1 MRKPIMRA
9 LLGAGSLLI
18 LASCAGPRTG
28 FETPAMSDI
37 AGRTEMAADRGDAY
51 RNGGTVDA
59 ETPFYGRNLNARSL
73 NQYDEDNGS
82 PFPERFNAPD
92 AVELVAPELLGIE
105 RVRIV
110 LQELTGF
117 NVVVRTRYQTGE
129 EELNI
134 PINGRMRINHKGDLE
149 GLVRAVAANFDLSWR
164 FDGETLL
171 FDRMETRSY
180 ELPLPAST
188 GAVNTSLSGVN
199 VAGNTVSTTRSL
211 TIDPWAEVTEA
222 LGAIVQDPGKVN
234 VSRNTGQV
242 TVFAPPSQQREAAK
256 VLKTF
261 DDLYSHRIGL
271 EIATFYVDV
280 SKSAELDLD
289 IGLGGERGDVRAELG
304 QGIRSA
310 LEGGIGVISG
320 TDGYAAINL
329 RSIAGNAGVA
339 DYQMSNTIAQNG
351 VVAPVVLT
359 NSRRYVSAITA
370 GTSETGPTVET
381 DNINSGISI
390 YALPRLMRNGKIQL
404 SIWVTQS
411 ELNRLDTFDTGSG
424 FVQLPDADQRAVEYT
439 LIMEPGE
446 TLIMGG
452 YEQERALSSD
462 SGGVGALGAL
472 GLNRSRDGQTTRTRM
487 VLMVRPSLIG
497 G

>member
-1 MRKPIMRA
+1 MRKSVKIAILGLGSVLA
-9 LLGAGSLLI
+9 LSA
-18 LASCAGPRTG
+18 CAGPESG
-28 FETPAMSDI
+28 FEAPAMSEI
-37 AGRTEMAADRGDAY
+37 AGRTEIAGDRGDAL
-51 RNGGTVDA
+51 RRGGTVDA
-59 ETPFYGRNLNARSL
+59 NVPFYGRNLNGSETNR
-73 NQYDEDNGS
+73 YTEDNGS

-92 AVELVAPELLGIE
+92 SVELVASELLPIE

-129 EELNI
+129 QELEI
-134 PINGRMRINHKGDLE
+134 PINSRMRINHKGTLE
-149 GLVRAVAANFDLSWR
+149 QLVRAVAATYDLAWS
-164 FDGETLL
+164 FDGDTLL
-171 FDRMETRSY
+171 FDRMETRTY
-180 ELPLPAST
+180 ELPLPTST

-199 VAGNTVSTTRSL
+199 VAGNTVSTTRSI

-222 LGAIVQDPGKVN
+222 LNAVIEAPGRVN

-242 TVFAPPSQQREAAK
+242 SLFAPPSQQREAAK
-256 VLKTF
+256 IIKTF
-261 DDLYSHRIGL
+261 DDLYSHRIGI
-271 EIATFYVDV
+271 EIATFYVDA
-280 SKSAELDLD
+280 SQSSDLNID
-289 IGLGGERGDVRAELG
+289 LGLGLERGDLNAELG

-329 RSIAGNAGVA
+329 RNLSGSAGVA

-359 NSRRYVSAITA
+359 NSRSYVSKITA
-370 GTSETGPTVET
+370 GTAETGPTVET

-411 ELNRLDTFDTGSG
+411 ELNRLETFDTGSG

-452 YEQERALSSD
+452 YEQERAVNSD
-462 SGGVGALGAL
+462 SGGVGGLGAL
-472 GLNRSRDGQTTRTRM
+472 GVNRSQTGATTRTRM

>member
-1 MRKPIMRA
+1 MRKPVTTA
-9 LLGAGSLLI
+9 LLGAVSLIGLV
-18 LASCAGPRTG
+18 SCTGPQVG
-28 FETPAMSDI
+28 FETPALSSI
-37 AGRTEMAADRGDAY
+37 VERADGASARGDAY
-51 RNGGTVDA
+51 RRGGAVDA
-59 ETPFYGRNLNARSL
+59 GVPFYGRNLNARSL
-73 NQYDEDNGS
+73 NQYAENNGA
-82 PFPERFNAPD
+82 PFPSRFNTPD

-117 NVVVRTRYQTGE
+117 NVVVRTRYQAGE

-134 PINGRMRINHKGDLE
+134 PINGRMRINHKGTLE
-149 GLVRAVAANFDLSWR
+149 GLVRAVSANFDLAWT
-164 FDGETLL
+164 FDGDTLL

-180 ELPLPAST
+180 DLPLPAST
-188 GAVNTSLSGVN
+188 GAMSTSLSGVN
-199 VAGNTVSTTRSL
+199 VAGNTVSTTRNL
-211 TIDPWAEVTEA
+211 TIDPWTEVTDSLA
-222 LGAIVQDPGKVN
+222 AIIQDPGRVN
-234 VSRNTGQV
+234 VSRNTGKV
-242 TVFAPPSQQREAAK
+242 TIFAAPSQQREAAR
-256 VLKTF
+256 VIRGF
-261 DDLYSHRIGL
+261 DELYSHRIGL

-280 SKSAELDLD
+280 SKNAEMNLDL
-289 IGLGGERGDVRAELG
+289 GLGGTRGDVNAELG
-304 QGIRSA
+304 QGIRRA

-329 RSIAGNAGVA
+329 RNLAGSSGVA
-339 DYQMSNTIAQNG
+339 DYQMSNTITQNG

-359 NSRRYVSAITA
+359 NSRRFVSAVTA
-370 GTSETGPTVET
+370 GTGDSGPTVET

-411 ELNRLDTFDTGSG
+411 ELNRMETFNTGSG

-452 YEQERALSSD
+452 YEQERALSSE
-462 SGGVGALGAL
+462 SGGVGTMGAL
-472 GLNRSRDGQTTRTRM
+472 GLNRSRDGKTSRTRM

>member
-1 MRKPIMRA
+1 MRKSVRNA
-9 LLGAGSLLI
+9 LLGFGSVIALT
-18 LASCAGPRTG
+18 ACAGPKSG
-28 FETPAMSDI
+28 FETPAMSSI
-37 AGRTEMAADRGDAY
+37 AGRTEMAGDQGDAL
-51 RNGGTVDA
+51 RRGGSVDA
-59 ETPFYGRNLNARSL
+59 GVPFYGRNLNARPVNAYSE
-73 NQYDEDNGS
+73 NHGT
-82 PFPERFNAPD
+82 PFPARFNAPD
-92 AVELVAPELLGIE
+92 AVELVASELLPIE
-105 RVRIV
+105 QVRIV

-117 NVVVRTRYQTGE
+117 NVVVRARYQTGE
-129 EELNI
+129 DELRI
-134 PINGRMRINHKGDLE
+134 PINGRMRINHKGTLE
-149 GLVRAVAANFDLSWR
+149 GLVHSVAANFDLAWT

-171 FDRMETRSY
+171 FDRMETRNY
-180 ELPLPAST
+180 ELPLPASS

-199 VAGNTVSTTRSL
+199 VAGNSVSTTRSL
-211 TIDPWAEVTEA
+211 TIDPWAEITEA
-222 LGAIVQDPGKVN
+222 LGAVIEEPGRIN

-242 TVFAPPSQQREAAK
+242 TLFASPSQQREAAK
-256 VLKTF
+256 IIRTF
-261 DDLYSHRIGL
+261 EELYSHRIGL
-271 EIATFYVDV
+271 EIATFYVDA
-280 SKSAELDLD
+280 SQNSNLNLD
-289 IGLGGERGDVRAELG
+289 IGVGGERGDVRAELG

-329 RSIAGNAGVA
+329 RNIAGTAGIA

-359 NSRRYVSAITA
+359 NSRSYVSKITA
-370 GTSETGPTVET
+370 GTSDTGPTVET

-411 ELNRLDTFDTGSG
+411 ELNRLETFDTGSG

-452 YEQERALSSD
+452 YEQERAVSSD
-462 SGGVGALGAL
+462 SGGIGSLGAL
-472 GLNRSRDGQTTRTRM
+472 GLNRSRTGETKRTRM

>member
-1 MRKPIMRA
+1 MRKSVRTL
-9 LLGAGSLLI
+9 LLGFGSV
-18 LASCAGPRTG
+18 LAISACAGPKTG

-37 AGRTEMAADRGDAY
+37 AGRTEMAGDRGDAL
-51 RNGGTVDA
+51 RRGGAVDA
-59 ETPFYGRNLNARSL
+59 DVPFYGRNLNARPTNRYS
-73 NQYDEDNGS
+73 EDNGT
-82 PFPERFNAPD
+82 PFPDRFNGPG
-92 AVELVAPELLGIE
+92 AVELVASELLPIE
-105 RVRIV
+105 QVRIV

-117 NVVVRTRYQTGE
+117 NVVVRARYEAGD
-129 EELNI
+129 EELRI
-134 PINGRMRINHKGDLE
+134 PINARMRINHKGTLE
-149 GLVRAVAANFDLSWR
+149 GLVQAVASNFDLAWT

-180 ELPLPAST
+180 GLPLPAST
-188 GAVNTSLSGVN
+188 GTVNTSLSGVN
-199 VAGNTVSTTRSL
+199 VAGNSVSTTRTL
-211 TIDPWAEVTEA
+211 TIDPWAEITEA
-222 LGAIVQDPGKVN
+222 LGAVVEEPGRIN

-242 TVFAPPSQQREAAK
+242 TIFATPSQQREAAK
-256 VLKTF
+256 IIRTF
-261 DDLYSHRIGL
+261 EELYSHRIGL
-271 EIATFYVDV
+271 EIATFYVDA
-280 SKSAELDLD
+280 SQDSDLNLN
-289 IGLGGERGDVRAELG
+289 IGVGGERGDVRAEFG
-304 QGIRSA
+304 RGIQSA

-329 RSIAGNAGVA
+329 RSLAGTAGVA

-359 NSRRYVSAITA
+359 NSRGYVSKITA
-370 GTSETGPTVET
+370 GTAETGPTVET

-390 YALPRLMRNGKIQL
+390 YALPRLMQNGKIQL

-411 ELNRLDTFDTGSG
+411 ELNRLETFDTGSG

-452 YEQERALSSD
+452 YEQERAVSSD
-462 SGGVGALGAL
+462 SGGVGGLGVT
-472 GLNRSRDGQTTRTRM
+472 GLNRSRTGETKRTRM

>member
-1 MRKPIMRA
+1 MRKPVTRT
-9 LLGAGSLLI
+9 LLGAGSMII
-18 LASCAGPRTG
+18 LASCAGPETG
-28 FETPAMSDI
+28 FEAPAMSRI
-37 AGRTEMAADRGDAY
+37 AGLTETAADRGGAY
-51 RNGGTVDA
+51 RRGGAVDA
-59 ETPFYGRNLNARSL
+59 DKPFYGRNLNSPKV
-73 NQYDEDNGS
+73 NQYEQRNGK
-82 PFPERFNAPD
+82 PFPDLFNGPD
-92 AVELVAPELLGIE
+92 AIELVAPELLDIE

-117 NVVVRTRYQTGE
+117 NVVVRSRYQAGD

-134 PINGRMRINHKGDLE
+134 PINGRMRINHKGTLE
-149 GLVRAVAANFDLSWR
+149 GLVRAVSANFDLAWT
-164 FDGETLL
+164 FDGETLT

-188 GAVNTSLSGVN
+188 GSVNTSLSGVN
-199 VAGNTVSTTRSL
+199 VAGNSVSTTRSL
-211 TIDPWAEVTEA
+211 TIDPWAEIAEA
-222 LGAIVQDPGKVN
+222 LGAIVEPPGKVTI
-234 VSRNTGQV
+234 SRNTGQV
-242 TVFAPPSQQREAAK
+242 TIFASPTQQQEAAK
-256 VLKTF
+256 VIRTF
-261 DDLYSHRIGL
+261 DELYSHRIGL

-280 SKSAELDLD
+280 SKNSELDLD
-289 IGLGGERGDVRAELG
+289 IGIGGEKGEVRAELG
-304 QGIRSA
+304 QGIQSA
-310 LEGGIGVISG
+310 LQGGIGVISG
-320 TDGYAAINL
+320 TEGYAAINL
-329 RSIAGNAGVA
+329 RKIAGSAGVA

-370 GTSETGPTVET
+370 GTAETGPTVET

-390 YALPRLMRNGKIQL
+390 YALPRLMRNGRIQL

-439 LIMEPGE
+439 LIMKPGE

-452 YEQERALSSD
+452 YEQERALTSE
-462 SGGVGALGAL
+462 SGGIGVLGSL
-472 GLNRSRDGQTTRTRM
+472 GLKRDKEGETTRTRM

>member
-1 MRKPIMRA
+1 MYKHVKMT
-9 LLGAGSLLI
+9 LLGASSLLV
-18 LASCAGPRTG
+18 LASCAGPKTG
-28 FETPAMSDI
+28 FETPAISEV
-37 AGRTEMAADRGDAY
+37 AERTEMAADQGAAY
-51 RNGGTVDA
+51 RRGGTVDA
-59 ETPFYGRNLNARSL
+59 NVPFYGRNLNARSV
-73 NQYDEDNGS
+73 NQYVENNGS
-82 PFPERFNAPD
+82 PFPDRFNTPD
-92 AVELVAPELLGIE
+92 AVELVAPELLDIE

-117 NVVVRTRYQTGE
+117 NVVVRTRYQAGDE
-129 EELNI
+129 DLQI
-134 PINGRMRINHKGDLE
+134 PINGRMRINHKGTLE
-149 GLVRAVAANFDLSWR
+149 GLVRAVSANFDLAWT
-164 FDGETLL
+164 FDGETLT

-180 ELPLPAST
+180 ELPLPASA

-199 VAGNTVSTTRSL
+199 VAGNSVSTTRSL
-211 TIDPWAEVTEA
+211 TIDPWAEISESLA
-222 LGAIVQDPGKVN
+222 AIVEDPGKVT

-242 TVFAPPSQQREAAK
+242 TVFASPSQQREAGK
-256 VLKTF
+256 VIRTF
-261 DDLYSHRIGL
+261 DELYSHRIGL
-271 EIATFYVDV
+271 EIATFYLDV
-280 SKSAELDLD
+280 SKSSELDLD
-289 IGLGGERGDVRAELG
+289 IGLGGESGDVRAELG

-320 TDGYAAINL
+320 SNGYAAVNL
-329 RSIAGNAGVA
+329 RNIAGSAGVA
-339 DYQMSNTIAQNG
+339 DYQMSNTVAQNG

-370 GTSETGPTVET
+370 GTAETGPTVET

-404 SIWVTQS
+404 SVWVTQS

-452 YEQERALSSD
+452 YEQERALTSD
-462 SGGVGALGAL
+462 QGGIGALGAL
-472 GLNRSRDGQTTRTRM
+472 GLNRSRDGETTRTRM

>member
-1 MRKPIMRA
+1 MVKPFARA
-9 LLGAGSLLI
+9 LLGAVSLVA
-18 LASCAGPRTG
+18 LAACDGPRTG
-28 FETPAMSDI
+28 FEAPALSDI
-37 AGRTEMAADRGDAY
+37 AERTERAAERGGAY
-51 RNGGTVDA
+51 RGGGAVDA
-59 ETPFYGRNLNARSL
+59 GVPFSGRNLNARSV
-73 NQYDEDNGS
+73 NQYAESNGE
-82 PFPERFNAPD
+82 PLPDRFSGPD
-92 AVELVAPELLGIE
+92 AVELIAPELLGIE

-117 NVVVRTRYQTGE
+117 NVVVRTRYQSGE

-134 PINGRMRINHKGDLE
+134 PINGRMRINHKGDLV
-149 GLVRAVAANFDLSWR
+149 GLIRAVASNFDLAWS

-171 FDRMETRSY
+171 FDRMETRTY

-199 VAGNTVSTTRSL
+199 VAGNSVSTTRSL
-211 TIDPWAEVTEA
+211 TIDPWAEITEA
-222 LGAIVQDPGKVN
+222 LRSIVEEPGRIN

-242 TVFAPPSQQREAAK
+242 SVFAAPSQQREAAK
-256 VLKTF
+256 VIRTF

-280 SKSAELDLD
+280 SKTSEFEMDL
-289 IGLGGERGDVRAELG
+289 GLGGERGDFRAELG
-304 QGIRSA
+304 QGVRSA
-310 LEGGIGVISG
+310 LEGGIGVIAG
-320 TDGYAAINL
+320 ADGYAAVNL
-329 RSIAGNAGVA
+329 RNIAGSAGVA

-370 GTSETGPTVET
+370 GTAETGPTVET

-452 YEQERALSSD
+452 YEQERALSSR
-462 SGGVGALGAL
+462 SGGVGAMGAL
-472 GLNRSRDGQTTRTRM
+472 GLNRSRDGETTRTRM

>member
-1 MRKPIMRA
+1 MFQHVRLSLLGASSVIA
-9 LLGAGSLLI
+9 LLG
-18 LASCAGPRTG
+18 CAGPQTG
-28 FETPAMSDI
+28 FETPAISEI
-37 AGRTEMAADRGDAY
+37 VERTELAADRGDSY
-51 RNGGTVDA
+51 RRGGTFDA
-59 ETPFYGRNLNARSL
+59 GVPFYGRNLNAL
-73 NQYDEDNGS
+73 HVNQYAENNGS
-82 PFPERFNAPD
+82 PFPDTFNRPD
-92 AVELVAPELLGIE
+92 AVELVAPEMLEID

-134 PINGRMRINHKGDLE
+134 PINGRMRINHKGTLE
-149 GLVRAVAANFDLSWR
+149 ELVRAVSANFDLAWT

-199 VAGNTVSTTRSL
+199 VAGNSVSTTRSL

-222 LGAIVQDPGKVN
+222 LGAIVEDPGKVT

-242 TVFAPPSQQREAAK
+242 TLFAPPSQQREAARIIR
-256 VLKTF
+256 TF
-261 DDLYSHRIGL
+261 DELYSHRIGL
-271 EIATFYVDV
+271 EIATFYMDV
-280 SKSAELDLD
+280 SKSSELDLD
-289 IGLGGERGDVRAELG
+289 LGVGVTNGNVTAELG

-320 TDGYAAINL
+320 NNAYAAVNL
-329 RSIAGNAGVA
+329 RNIAGSAGVA

-370 GTSETGPTVET
+370 GTAETGPTVET

-404 SIWVTQS
+404 SVWVTQS

-452 YEQERALSSD
+452 YEQERALTSD
-462 SGGVGALGAL
+462 EGGVGGLGAL
-472 GLNRSRDGQTTRTRM
+472 GLTRTRDGETTRTRM
-487 VLMVRPSLIG
+487 ILMVRPSLIG